1 MIWTHLTYL
10 AKIHG
15 RLGWNAKPLT
25 RGDLV
30 SNLVSIFEAYLAS
43 LQNFARFKWNQS
55 QITFPDFFREW
66 RVVQTRPTELP
77 LLKYEKFSKIFF
89 LKVNFTITRYFCLSY
104 KLRKNVVRLKRSL
117 YYFLASDS
125 YIYILK
131 SIKKKLFKFMPKWQK
146 ITNSRLN

>member
-1 MIWTHLTYL
+1 MKCQTLDT
-10 AKIHG
+10 G
-15 RLGWNAKPLT
+15 RLGLKFGQHLWSLSSFTSKLCKIQ
-25 RGDLV
+25 V
-30 SNLVSIFEAYLAS
+30 KSESNH
-43 LQNFARFKWNQS
+43 
-55 QITFPDFFREW
+55 FPDFFREW

-125 YIYILK
+125 HIHILE
-131 SIKKKLFKFMPKWQK
+131 SIKKMFRSMPKWQK
-146 ITNSRLN
+146 ITNSRLNQYRDRI